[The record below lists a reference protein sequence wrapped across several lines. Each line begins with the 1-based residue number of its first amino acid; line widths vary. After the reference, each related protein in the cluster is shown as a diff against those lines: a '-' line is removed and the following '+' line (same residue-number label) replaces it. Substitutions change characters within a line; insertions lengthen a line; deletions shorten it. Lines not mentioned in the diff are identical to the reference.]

1 MCFLSLGSI
10 KRRASLLASDADG
23 FGTTG
28 FAGDLRKAT
37 NSILAKLEH
46 RISSMTRAQKAET
59 FAVSSRRPIRNGGRS
74 AGESRKYRII
84 RTLDSSLTCNQYA
97 KKRPKVGSGLETLR
111 TENCVK
117 TNLQPISYC
126 PPLAAVIANG
136 RLSSITNSVPAGSIA
151 DLLLPSQ

>member
-1 MCFLSLGSI
+1 
-10 KRRASLLASDADG
+10 
-23 FGTTG
+23 
-28 FAGDLRKAT
+28 
-37 NSILAKLEH
+37 
-46 RISSMTRAQKAET
+46 MTRAQKAESG
-59 FAVSSRRPIRNGGRS
+59 AVSSRRPIRNGGRS

-126 PPLAAVIANG
+126 PPLSALSANG
-136 RLSSITNSVPAGSIA
+136 RPQSIVKSVTAG
-151 DLLLPSQ
+151 

>member
-46 RISSMTRAQKAET
+46 CISSMTWAQKAET
-59 FAVSSRRPIRNGGRS
+59 FAVSSRRPIRNGGRTT
-74 AGESRKYRII
+74 RKGR
-84 RTLDSSLTCNQYA
+84 RWTPA
-97 KKRPKVGSGLETLR
+97 FKRSE
-111 TENCVK
+111 TENCERQDK
-117 TNLQPISYC
+117 
-126 PPLAAVIANG
+126 LAA
-136 RLSSITNSVPAGSIA
+136 
-151 DLLLPSQ
+151 DFLLPPTRRRHG